1 MERDDAE
8 KLLIPMSVEVR
19 REQTTG
25 SAVRVGV
32 LVWLTVQN
40 SVHTLLIRYSRAR
53 EVDAMF
59 FSSVAVFSMEV
70 LKMAVCLLV
79 VVYESSGFLGGV
91 RLLKKQVMDSPGD
104 TLKTCIPAML
114 YTLQNNLVYV
124 AASHLDAATFMIPF
138 TSSSFCFR
146 IVSQLK
152 LFTTAVFSIL
162 LLDRKLTRSQWISL
176 GVLFAGVVLVQ
187 MQQGTREQK
196 TAGGSTE
203 NPLIGFVAACTAC
216 TISGFAGV
224 FFEKILKGSAP
235 VSLWM
240 RNVQMGVFAIPASFV
255 GALLTDGAAIRANGL
270 LHGFDGVVWV
280 SVFWYAV
287 GGLSVAVCIK
297 YADNIAKNFATSVA
311 IVLATIGSVFL
322 FGFQPTAPFVLGAA
336 LVISSI
342 FLYSSAGLFAA
353 NVRAVTKV

>member
-1 MERDDAE
+1 
-8 KLLIPMSVEVR
+8 MSVEVR

-40 SVHTLLIRYSRAR
+40 SVHTLFIRYSRAR

-59 FSSVAVFSMEV
+59 FSSVAVFSMEI

-79 VVYESSGFLGGV
+79 VVYESAGFVGGV
-91 RLLKKQVMDSPGD
+91 RVLKKQVVDSPGD
-104 TLKTCIPAML
+104 TLKTCVPAML

-124 AASHLDAATFMIPF
+124 AASHLDAATFMVCPRFPHFIF
-138 TSSSFCFR
+138 VLFR

-152 LFTTAVFSIL
+152 LFTKAVFSIL

-187 MQQGTREQK
+187 MQQGSREQK
-196 TAGGSTE
+196 NANGSAE
-203 NPLIGFVAACTAC
+203 NPLIGFAAACTAC

-240 RNVQMGVFAIPASFV
+240 RNVQMGVFAIPASCV
-255 GALLTDGAAIRANGL
+255 GALLTDGTAIRANGL

-280 SVFWYAV
+280 SVAWYAV

-342 FLYSSAGLFAA
+342 FLYSFPYLFAA
-353 NVRAVTKV
+353 SVRPASKV

>member
-1 MERDDAE
+1 
-8 KLLIPMSVEVR
+8 MSVEVR

-25 SAVRVGV
+25 SALRVGV

-79 VVYESSGFLGGV
+79 VVYESSGFVSGMRVL
-91 RLLKKQVMDSPGD
+91 RKQVVDSPGD

-124 AASHLDAATFMIPF
+124 AASHLDAATFM
-138 TSSSFCFR
+138 
-146 IVSQLK
+146 
-152 LFTTAVFSIL
+152 
-162 LLDRKLTRSQWISL
+162 LTRSQWISL

-196 TAGGSTE
+196 NAGGSSE
-203 NPLIGFVAACTAC
+203 NPLIGFAAACTAC

-240 RNVQMGVFAIPASFV
+240 RNVQMGVFAIPASLV

-342 FLYSSAGLFAA
+342 FLYSSASFLVLGKG
-353 NVRAVTKV
+353 NIK